1 MKMTLRSLFLTVRRK
16 RMVFFLLVLCIASSA
31 IVIHFAYGLYQN
43 YHIIL
48 EEGESAATEPAV
60 YEADCEYRDA

>member
-1 MKMTLRSLFLTVRRK
+1 MKLTLRSLFLTVRRE

-48 EEGESAATEPAV
+48 EEGESAAKS
-60 YEADCEYRDA
+60 